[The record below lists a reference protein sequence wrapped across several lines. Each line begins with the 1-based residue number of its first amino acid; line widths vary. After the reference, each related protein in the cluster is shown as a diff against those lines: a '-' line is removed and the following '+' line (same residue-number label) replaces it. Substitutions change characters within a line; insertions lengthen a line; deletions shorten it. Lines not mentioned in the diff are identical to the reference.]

1 MSNDRA
7 GFSQPSAEVERQ
19 VLGERL
25 KEAREYVG
33 LKQDDVAK
41 KLGIPRS
48 ALSNIEAGS
57 RKVDAIELA
66 QLARVVSAPCGL
78 VHRRRSERRC
88 RQNAG
93 GSRTCRARGR
103 GTLAAGSTRTGA
115 VCGFFEITRTGEG
128 RIRWSIAALRS

>member
-1 MSNDRA
+1 MTNDRA
-7 GFSQPSAEVERQ
+7 GFSQPSADADRQ
-19 VLGERL
+19 ALSERL

-66 QLARVVSAPCGL
+66 QLAKLYQRPVAWFTGEDPNGATDKTPEEVAHVARAAASL
-78 VHRRRSERRC
+78 SQQD
-88 RQNAG
+88 RQELARFADFLK
-93 GSRTCRARGR
+93 SRAR
-103 GTLAAGSTRTGA
+103 TKAGSD
-115 VCGFFEITRTGEG
+115 G
-128 RIRWSIAALRS
+128 R

>member
-1 MSNDRA
+1 MSDNHV
-7 GFSQPSAEVERQ
+7 GFSQSSTATDRQ
-19 VLGERL
+19 TLSERL

-66 QLARVVSAPCGL
+66 QLAKLYQRPVAWFTGGDSNSASNKIPEEVAHL
-78 VHRRRSERRC
+78 ARAAAALSQQDQAELARFADFLKS
-88 RQNAG
+88 
-93 GSRTCRARGR
+93 RAR
-103 GTLAAGSTRTGA
+103 TKAGSD
-115 VCGFFEITRTGEG
+115 G
-128 RIRWSIAALRS
+128 R